1 MEQVESHQYEDG
13 FGAGMSS
20 LESDDSNTTPGTE
33 YSPLFSPI
41 PKSAVIND
49 ARLVART
56 KLARLTLE
64 EKVSNLNMA
73 LLKVV

>member
-13 FGAGMSS
+13 FGPSM
-20 LESDDSNTTPGTE
+20 SDDSNTTPGTE

-41 PKSAVIND
+41 PKSAVIDD

-64 EKVSNLNMA
+64 EKVSSPGVS
-73 LLKVV
+73 LLRVV